1 MGRHTEQTDEMIR
14 TGVRGFHQ
22 GTRAYSPSSRCRIYD
37 CNLSFIHT
45 AVFPL
50 QCEADHIWIKQNLK
64 IKRFLGRSDNAVR
77 IQLLTALI
85 TYLLIDLYRQ
95 RHRITT
101 SLHLLVAELSV
112 TLFQRPQVEAYVTH
126 RYRRRRL
133 EFEELQGK
141 LAI

>member
-1 MGRHTEQTDEMIR
+1 MVHRPDKDKPLILATNDLER
-14 TGVRGFHQ
+14 TAEEIAELYKMRWGIELFFKW
-22 GTRAYSPSSRCRIYD
+22 
-37 CNLSFIHT
+37 L
-45 AVFPL
+45 
-50 QCEADHIWIKQNLK
+50 KQNLK

-85 TYLLIDLYRQ
+85 TYLLIDLYRR
-95 RHRITT
+95 RHGIMT

-133 EFEELQGK
+133 EFEELQGV
-141 LAI
+141 LPI